1 MEDPNNPAN
10 DGYRC
15 DDHGNNTAVSPESF
29 VEMIFIS
36 WGPSRRLR
44 GWVATAK
51 VIVSHSLLHHCCLKT
66 RKDGLPF
73 LLGRVKYAPLGWT
86 IKDTMEDCH
95 HLDPDGV
102 ALRLPVG

>member
-36 WGPSRRLR
+36 RGASRRLR
-44 GWVATAK
+44 GWVATAR
-51 VIVSHSLLHHCCLKT
+51 VIMCHVPTSLL
-66 RKDGLPF
+66 
-73 LLGRVKYAPLGWT
+73 
-86 IKDTMEDCH
+86 
-95 HLDPDGV
+95 
-102 ALRLPVG
+102 